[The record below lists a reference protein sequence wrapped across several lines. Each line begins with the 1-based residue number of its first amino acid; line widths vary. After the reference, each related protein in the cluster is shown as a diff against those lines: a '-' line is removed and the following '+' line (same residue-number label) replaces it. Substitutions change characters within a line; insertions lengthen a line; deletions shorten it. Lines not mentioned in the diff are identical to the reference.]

1 MKTAVAHCIAKLL
14 TEFIRN
20 NYAASVVEV
29 GCGRYSATAHALR
42 SVFKV
47 TATDILE
54 KEYIDRRLRHIYV
67 KNDITRPDLSLY
79 RGANLI
85 YSIRPPLEIQQNIV
99 DLSEQLNADALIKPL
114 GSEIIADRRL
124 NLCNYRG
131 LPFYL
136 FRHVTFYPQRRLY

>member
-1 MKTAVAHCIAKLL
+1 MKTAMARVAQLL

-20 NYAASVVEV
+20 NYATTVVEG

-42 SVFKV
+42 SLFKV

-54 KEYIDRRLRHIYV
+54 KEYIDRCLKPIYV
-67 KNDITRPDLSLY
+67 KDDITRPDLSLY
-79 RGANLI
+79 QGANLI

-99 DLSEQLNADALIKPL
+99 DLSERLNADVLIKPL
-114 GSEIIADRRL
+114 GSEIIADHRL

-136 FRHVTFYPQRRLY
+136 FRHVTFYPLRRLC